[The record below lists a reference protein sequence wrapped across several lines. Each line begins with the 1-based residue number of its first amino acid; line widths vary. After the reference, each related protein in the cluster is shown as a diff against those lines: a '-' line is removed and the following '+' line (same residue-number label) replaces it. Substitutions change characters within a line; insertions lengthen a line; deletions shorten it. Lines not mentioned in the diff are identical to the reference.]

1 MSTKNVFSALAEPDV
16 SDNESITS
24 DSETT
29 PVSKTGGDKVR
40 SKDDPWNLKNKP
52 VENIAKAVEK
62 SSEDDTSKTAPRRTF
77 QLAESSDTKPSDV
90 EWVAVKTKNKKTASK
105 NQRNKRSGPGPS
117 PGHRSS
123 GQQYHTK
130 DSTEQSEPNDQSEQT
145 SESEKVDSDAVAH
158 QTRKMD
164 IPLDEP
170 EKVAKPKVSYASMI
184 KESKYT
190 GSETSAQKV
199 DYKKKSFTAPIVKRD
214 GAIELPDYY
223 KKRDGNNLY
232 EIPQNEYAFIKRVG
246 GLEKSDGPKSMLLG
260 VLNCG
265 VSYFN
270 NQEFLL
276 NNKFF
281 KDRITTDPTRQEEL
295 MELILIQT
303 VAILF
308 HRLIKSDD
316 TASIQMILNNLPL
329 YRIVTSN
336 NYDNGSNSKAP
347 TFGGP
352 TFSRIKNRW
361 FANLRI
367 IGGRDSRYNDPESIA
382 RATAANAESKRKWES
397 YILQSV
403 WNGNNPIHDCL
414 YYGASGS
421 FRLLL
426 NYYMSNGMKSQLNNM
441 MLVPNIQGETHKD
454 IVFNG
459 KLACEKQSSYI
470 IRRKQ
475 FEDCEDLYNRTIIKL
490 REEMHDIAEAEANE
504 IVSGGSATV
513 STSAASAASLTA
525 HSDVGVSESLDHT
538 DDVNFTDIFYRQDT
552 IAMINHLLKCH
563 TTGNNELIR
572 ATVAVWR
579 DILESEPN
587 DEMEDCLNDV
597 LDCAEMRDI
606 NIEQILSGSD
616 NIADIDELA
625 EVLTGVITNTA
636 TDC

>member
-1 MSTKNVFSALAEPDV
+1 MSAKNVFSALAELDV

-24 DSETT
+24 ETEST
-29 PVSKTGGDKVR
+29 SVSKTGGDKVR
-40 SKDDPWNLKNKP
+40 SKEDPWNLKNKP
-52 VENIAKAVEK
+52 NAVNNMPLAVER
-62 SSEDDTSKTAPRRTF
+62 SSEDDTSKTVPRRTF
-77 QLAESSDTKPSDV
+77 QVADSSDSKPSDS
-90 EWVAVKTKNKKTASK
+90 EWVAVKAKNKKPANK
-105 NQRNKRSGPGPS
+105 NQRNNKRHGSGSRYHNKGGAGTDPGA
-117 PGHRSS
+117 SS
-123 GQQYHTK
+123 QAETNSETETSVV
-130 DSTEQSEPNDQSEQT
+130 DEST
-145 SESEKVDSDAVAH
+145 H

-184 KESKYT
+184 KESKHVS
-190 GSETSAQKV
+190 SEPSVPKPEA
-199 DYKKKSFTAPIVKRD
+199 KKKSFTAPIVKRD
-214 GAIELPDYY
+214 GAIELPAYY
-223 KKRDGNNLY
+223 KVRGDDMF

-265 VSYFN
+265 ISYFN

-281 KDRITTDPTRQEEL
+281 KDRITTDPVKQEDL
-295 MELILIQT
+295 MEQILMHAA
-303 VAILF
+303 AILF
-308 HRLIKSDD
+308 HRLTKSDD

-336 NYDNGSNSKAP
+336 NYDHGSNSKTP

-352 TFSRIKNRW
+352 TFARIKNRW

-382 RATAANAESKRKWES
+382 RATAANAETKRKLEH

-403 WNGNNPIHDCL
+403 WNCNNPIHDCL

-426 NYYMSNGMKSQLNNM
+426 NYYMSNGMKAQLNNM

-475 FEDCEDLYNRTIIKL
+475 FGDCEDLYNRTIIKL
-490 REEMHDIAEAEANE
+490 REEMHDIAEAEAKE
-504 IVSGGSATV
+504 IVSSASATV
-513 STSAASAASLTA
+513 SATVSATNETA
-525 HSDVGVSESLDHT
+525 PSEVAVSETLDRS

-552 IAMINHLLKCH
+552 VAMINHLLKCH
-563 TTGNNELIR
+563 TSGNSELIR

-579 DILESEPN
+579 DILDSEPN

-597 LDCAEMRDI
+597 LECAEMRDI

-616 NIADIDELA
+616 SLA
-625 EVLTGVITNTA
+625 EALSASGVSTNTA